1 MFSQIVG
8 QYSFTIQREINNETI
23 VNNCD
28 KWIVFGDTL
37 ARGKKNDHVFHN
49 AVLSY
54 LIKFYNMER
63 EAQGK
68 QPIPNNIIHT
78 DNCPTQYKCRQ
89 NFYHI
94 ATCGQK
100 FPCRIVHKFAQK
112 FGFKGPWDATG
123 KIVKQ
128 AIKNCE
134 LQFKRCANAIDCYD
148 NIRERLAQ
156 DGSGKR
162 QNQWKKWELEKNEE
176 ILTKRV
182 FRTNRTFIGL
192 AAETKEEYD
201 ELVASGREHV
211 VFTNREHVPD
221 MKAIPGTQKI
231 YQATGICVGEKT
243 LTTAELQCSCGPCRS
258 NPGNTETCL
267 YKDQRGEI

>member
-1 MFSQIVG
+1 M
-8 QYSFTIQREINNETI
+8 
-23 VNNCD
+23 
-28 KWIVFGDTL
+28 
-37 ARGKKNDHVFHN
+37 
-49 AVLSY
+49 
-54 LIKFYNMER
+54 
-63 EAQGK
+63 
-68 QPIPNNIIHT
+68 HT
-78 DNCPTQYKCRQ
+78 DNCARQYKCRQ
-89 NFYHI
+89 NFFKLTTFGERHPGSI
-94 ATCGQK
+94 A
-100 FPCRIVHKFAQK
+100 VHKFAQK
-112 FGFKGPWDATG
+112 FKFKGPWDATG

-134 LQFKRCANAIDCYD
+134 LQLKCCLNAIDCYD

-156 DGSGKR
+156 DGSGKK

-267 YKDQRGEI
+267 YKDERGEIKKHTVRAVETDQNDPHGIKSMKVAELKEELRARNLQVNGVKVVLIEQLTTSLESDDTAVNY